1 MTAVMT
7 TGAAEGSTVPR
18 RERSASET
26 RLKPALAMTG
36 RCTRR
41 RRRGLANPVA
51 AAAERGSKAPGRLLS
66 ILPAGAAAGIP
77 CSGGPRLMAGGAKDI
92 LARLFAGRTLIA
104 RRMVGVRTTTDLS
117 REGRRTIRF

>member
-7 TGAAEGSTVPR
+7 TSAAEASTVSCM
-18 RERSASET
+18 ERPASET
-26 RLKPALAMTG
+26 RLGPTGETTG
-36 RCTRR
+36 RCTRPR
-41 RRRGLANPVA
+41 RPRLSSTFA